1 MLLRAIKLPE
11 RTLCQSSIREPY
23 PTLLSLSYSSFGIS
37 PLNLPHLFLRISPSS
52 SYFPILFPY
61 TFYILPFTLPS
72 LQPGYSLFLP
82 SSCPILASLSPCFAM
97 SSLCLFLSRFI
108 PGSLLCSVCSFFIY
122 LPAYRPRSS
131 FFSMLVL
138 APSLLSIFLRQ
149 PFPLYLTPS
158 KWLLLTSGFYT
169 PEPEVEHVAKFLERE
184 RERGGARKWGRG
196 SSSGLARYSN
206 DSVSLSNTCVDVL
219 PAVVS

>member
-1 MLLRAIKLPE
+1 MPFDFYDHGICISLVRVVDLSREPLNYFHSFPGCATMLLRAIKLPE

-82 SSCPILASLSPCFAM
+82 SSRVPFCHPFLRASRCPLFVSSYLASSLALFCVPFAPF
-97 SSLCLFLSRFI
+97 SSIYQPIDRVPLFSRCSCSLPLCYPFSCVNLF
-108 PGSLLCSVCSFFIY
+108 
-122 LPAYRPRSS
+122 
-131 FFSMLVL
+131 
-138 APSLLSIFLRQ
+138 PS
-149 PFPLYLTPS
+149 T
-158 KWLLLTSGFYT
+158 
-169 PEPEVEHVAKFLERE
+169 
-184 RERGGARKWGRG
+184 
-196 SSSGLARYSN
+196 
-206 DSVSLSNTCVDVL
+206 
-219 PAVVS
+219 